1 MRLTRRQD
9 LNATHATDLR
19 LLHEAKERERSLW
32 EREVDAALAHVK
44 VTISSNQIFNGVHFD
59 HQFVCLRFPRDTIV
73 PTCDV
78 CRRKRRSN
86 NAKQR
91 VMQKN

>member
-1 MRLTRRQD
+1 MWLTRRQD

-44 VTISSNQIFNGVHFD
+44 VRITPNQTFVGVHFD
-59 HQFVCLRFPRDTIV
+59 HAFVCLRFPR
-73 PTCDV
+73 
-78 CRRKRRSN
+78 
-86 NAKQR
+86 
-91 VMQKN
+91 